1 MIDFDVDID
10 TLVTEL
16 KRAEVSLSD
25 KIFAL
30 QCAANELQ
38 NIRRK
43 SENIRKKIDDDKKA
57 GYTVYDPSDPAIALA
72 KKIIAEVNQ

>member
-1 MIDFDVDID
+1 MIDFDMDID

-16 KRAEVSLSD
+16 KRTELSLSD

-57 GYTVYDPSDPAIALA
+57 GYTVYDPSDQAIVLA
-72 KKIIAEVNQ
+72 NTIIAEVNQ